1 MTGISIASKREW
13 KAILDRF
20 QMNVGCCIK
29 YPFGEYFTT
38 EINSEN
44 VLFYRCGVRKVNC
57 SAATQYMIDH
67 FDLKK

>member
-38 EINSEN
+38 EINGEN
-44 VLFYRCGVRKVNC
+44 VLFIGVALEKLTVLQLHN
-57 SAATQYMIDH
+57 I
-67 FDLKK
+67 